1 MKSFAAVAAIA
12 TLSSAMQL
20 EYEMGD
26 NPTLDESAQAFD
38 PEKLSSYTG
47 ITGRGDTEEGEDTM
61 KNVLVYADAE
71 NEDD

>member
-38 PEKLSSYTG
+38 PE
-47 ITGRGDTEEGEDTM
+47 
-61 KNVLVYADAE
+61 
-71 NEDD
+71 